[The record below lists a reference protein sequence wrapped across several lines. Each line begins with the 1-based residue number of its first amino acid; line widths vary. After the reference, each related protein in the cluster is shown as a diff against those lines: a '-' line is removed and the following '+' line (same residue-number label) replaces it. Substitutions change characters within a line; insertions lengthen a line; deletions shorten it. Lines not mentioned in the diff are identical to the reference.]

1 MGKRRN
7 NLLDESDLDSS
18 SNDSS
23 ADDDFED
30 GDLKAANELFR
41 DPYQSKRAKKMRRDG
56 KEDALY
62 GVFGDE
68 EEEEN
73 SRKSKKVDKRLHK
86 TPLFVPSTSKDTL
99 DPDVSAHESS
109 IQGPGTQGGESDSS
123 TSSGDESDQSDS
135 EKHDEMENTAA
146 MDEQDDPDMGNLNRP
161 KLGLGAGLGLGASA
175 SNNDF
180 RAMLSSG
187 STNPGLRRAG
197 IGSKTTELD
206 NQAIND
212 SPMKGN
218 SEAEDSPSL
227 PRRSFLGASAS
238 ESMQP
243 IVQKKPLSRAEQ
255 QHFDKLASSKHS
267 SMGLKMLEKMGWKSG
282 TGLGAKGEGI
292 VTPLESKVRPKG
304 MGLSYEGF
312 EERTKQAKEEDRRSG
327 KIVDDDEDRKGRKVD
342 RSQKETKV
350 VREAWKAKPKAEKKK
365 NKVIHRTYE
374 DIISELA
381 DDPENAGL
389 NSGLGEIIDLTGRKL
404 PSLST
409 TLLHHSKGPTE
420 ESKEQRLPELMHNL
434 ALICDM
440 GKGNLINLAKEGSA
454 IKQKQEQLAKD
465 RAKSAEMMKIKEE
478 KLNNMKRIIAISSK
492 IKATYLNILSIIK
505 QDTQGAE
512 ICGML
517 EQFDES
523 FNELLEFF
531 QDDKRVEYDDM
542 NLDEVAVSALAPI
555 LRRVWQ
561 NWDVLQ
567 QPNLSVAELKR
578 FKKCFRLENNSNSS
592 HQGNADDITS
602 SMDFYYDKAT
612 RNPNVNRK
620 MTAYESL
627 IWNDWV
633 PKIRSTVNSWDPV
646 QCEDMIEVFVRWRPL
661 LPQFV
666 HDNFLDQLILPRL
679 VSSIDSWRFRD
690 RHSNSVSTNDE
701 GAPSM
706 ALHLFVFPWLEHLGS
721 YRNELVLQE
730 VKLKLATWM
739 KAWKFTAA
747 EDSTKE
753 QNMLQDLLVW
763 KRDVFKRRDW
773 DKLVLK
779 NLVPN
784 LAGYLKAH
792 LIINPKQQDLKAFNT
807 LLRWTTI
814 ITNREILDGLF
825 SEFFVKWL
833 ETLWIWLVAR
843 TGNMD
848 QIGAWSNWWKGVF
861 PDHLNNEVP
870 AIRVGFARGI
880 EMMNQARSLSSLGL
894 DLESKL
900 EKPDLVARPLI
911 DLSSSKDSQ
920 GRSGSKDK
928 SRSKVTRRAGFEEV
942 TFESIVEE
950 EAALLNLILI
960 PLGKSL
966 ESKGKYLYRVSREY
980 QSNQKHSSGLVIYME
995 DDVVFVKTLSQ
1006 DGTGAVDWEPMAV
1019 DEMLAKASALS
1030 KDD

>member
-7 NLLDESDLDSS
+7 DLMDESDLDSS

-23 ADDDFED
+23 DHEEFENN
-30 GDLKAANELFR
+30 DLAAENELFQ
-41 DPYQSKRAKKMRRDG
+41 DPYQSKRSKKRKRHG
-56 KEDALY
+56 KEDAVY
-62 GVFGDE
+62 GVFGVDDDE
-68 EEEEN
+68 EN
-73 SRKSKKVDKRLHK
+73 FKKPIKVDKRLHK
-86 TPLFVPSTSKDTL
+86 TPSFVPSNYQKPL
-99 DPDVSAHESS
+99 DPDASGQDSS
-109 IQGPGTQGGESDSS
+109 IQASGSQWVDPDSFTGSEDESGES
-123 TSSGDESDQSDS
+123 ES
-135 EKHDEMENTAA
+135 EKDDHIDDLADIN
-146 MDEQDDPDMGNLNRP
+146 EQDEKDTSNILRP

-187 STNPGLRRAG
+187 STNKGFKRAG
-197 IGSKTTELD
+197 IGSKTHELD
-206 NQAIND
+206 DPAKND
-212 SPMKGN
+212 SPIKEN
-218 SEAEDSPSL
+218 PEHEESPSL

-238 ESMQP
+238 DSGQP
-243 IVQKKPLSRAEQ
+243 TIQKKPLSRAEQ
-255 QHFDKLASSKHS
+255 QHFAKLASSKQS

-327 KIVDDDEDRKGRKVD
+327 KIVDDDEDSKGQKDV
-342 RSQKETKV
+342 RSKKGTKV
-350 VREAWKAKPKAEKKK
+350 VREAWKAKPKTLKKK

-381 DDPENAGL
+381 NDPENAGL
-389 NSGLGEIIDLTGRKL
+389 DSGLGEIIDLTGRKL
-404 PSLST
+404 PSLNT

-420 ESKEQRLPELMHNL
+420 ESKAQRLPELMYNL

-454 IKQKQEQLAKD
+454 IKQKQEKLAKD
-465 RAKSAEMMKIKEE
+465 RARSVEMMMIKEQ
-478 KLNNMKRIIAISSK
+478 KLNNMKKIIAISSK
-492 IKATYLNILSIIK
+492 IKVTYLNILNIIN
-505 QDTQGAE
+505 QDTKGEE

-523 FNELLEFF
+523 FNELLEFL
-531 QDDKRVEYDDM
+531 QDDQRVEYEDL
-542 NLDEVAVSALAPI
+542 NLDEIVVSALAPI

-567 QPNLSVAELKR
+567 QPNLSVPELKR
-578 FKKCFRLENNSNSS
+578 FKKCFRLEHDLKSS
-592 HQGNADDITS
+592 HRADSNVMTS
-602 SMDFYYDKAT
+602 SMDFDYENAT
-612 RNPNVNRK
+612 RDINANRK

-633 PKIRSTVNSWDPV
+633 PKIRSTVNSWNPF
-646 QCEDMIEVFVRWRPL
+646 QCEEMIEVFIRWKSL

-666 HDNFLDQLILPRL
+666 HDNFLDQLIVPRL
-679 VSSIDSWRFRD
+679 VSSIDNWDFRD
-690 RHSNSVSTNDE
+690 RHSNSVPTHVE
-701 GAPSM
+701 GVRSM

-739 KAWKFTAA
+739 KAWKFTTV
-747 EDSTKE
+747 EDNDKE
-753 QNMLQDLLVW
+753 QKMIQDLLVW

-784 LAGYLKAH
+784 LAGYLKAQ
-792 LIINPKQQDLKAFNT
+792 LIINPRQQDLKAFNT

-814 ITNREILDGLF
+814 ITNAEILNGLF

-833 ETLWIWLVAR
+833 ETLWQWLVAD
-843 TGNMD
+843 TGKPD
-848 QIGAWSNWWKGVF
+848 EIKAWSNWWKSVI
-861 PDHLNNEVP
+861 PDHLNDEVP
-870 AIRVGFARGI
+870 TIRLGFARGI
-880 EMMNQARSLSSLGL
+880 DLMNQASSLSSL
-894 DLESKL
+894 DIKTKL
-900 EKPDLVARPLI
+900 AKPDLLTRPLI
-911 DLSSSKDSQ
+911 DLSSPQSRQ
-920 GRSGSKDK
+920 GRSGLKTK
-928 SRSKVTRRAGFEEV
+928 SKVKRQAGLGEEV
-942 TFESIVEE
+942 TFISIVEE
-950 EAALLNLILI
+950 EALKLNLFII
-960 PLGKSL
+960 QLGKSL
-966 ESKGKYLYRVSREY
+966 ESDGMYLYRVSREY
-980 QSNQKHSSGLVIYME
+980 QSKQKHSSGLVFYIKE
-995 DDVVFVKTLSQ
+995 DVVYVKPGPQ
-1006 DGTGAVDWEPMAV
+1006 DGIRVVDWEPMAV

-1030 KDD
+1030 KDE